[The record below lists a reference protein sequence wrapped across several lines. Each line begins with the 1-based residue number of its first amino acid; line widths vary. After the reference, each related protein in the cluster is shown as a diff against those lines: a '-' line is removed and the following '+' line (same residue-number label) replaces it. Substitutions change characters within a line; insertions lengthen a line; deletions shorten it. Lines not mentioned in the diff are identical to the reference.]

1 MRPEDKLSEQRW
13 FWVLSG
19 ILPLALFAATLLAL
33 FADQQEKAMRQFLEQ
48 AADNGAH
55 LIERAIGEQ
64 IGVLNGLAASH
75 ALDAGDLDDFRAE
88 AQRLKD
94 LHPEWRTVI
103 LTDQQ
108 QPIFNLRF
116 PSGQSLAPAR
126 DPESLARV
134 WSTGQ
139 PLAGNL
145 IRDYVAVRVPVQRDG
160 RMRYTLV
167 APIASSFF
175 LQVLQARYPRPW
187 SFALVGSDGG
197 VIAASPAVSVDGG
210 NAPDSAAEI
219 SSQLQQINVSGWQL
233 RLVAPASLLQAP
245 YLKTRL
251 LVSVGGVIA
260 AALSVLL
267 ILFLS
272 AHWQARRQKAA
283 LSEEINQRQQVQE
296 DLHQNEERLQLA
308 LEGSQAGAWSWDFA
322 TGANIWSDALW
333 TLYGLEPH
341 SQPACYETWKAAI
354 HPDDVDGVERR
365 LTAAVADNAQFHLEW
380 RVRGNGPDERW
391 LMARGKPLRNSR
403 GLVVGYLGIVMD
415 VTDRKQTEQRLRDNE
430 IALKEAQRLAA
441 LGNWRWNGADSAC
454 SGSDEAYR
462 IAGLDPLADPADI
475 GAVQHLFAEH
485 DWNRLVAAGRNSLD
499 SGEPFVCDAE
509 LIRADGDRR
518 WVTVRGQCARAG
530 AASVLN
536 GTVQDITERKF
547 TELALQQSM
556 QRYRELV
563 ENANSAI
570 IHWSHDGSIVFFNE
584 CAQQLFGWTAEEIKG
599 RNVSVL
605 LPQQPDTGAT
615 QATLIADIIA
625 RPQNFRNNVNENIR
639 RDGKRLRVNWTNRII
654 RDQHGQV
661 EGVLSVGNDVTEYV
675 RTEDE
680 LKRRNQ
686 ELERF
691 DRAAVG
697 RELQMIELKRRI
709 NALSKQLGQV
719 EPFDLSFA
727 ETA

>member
-1 MRPEDKLSEQRW
+1 MPIGKKLSEQRL

-19 ILPLALFAATLLAL
+19 ILPLALFAAILLAL
-33 FADQQEKAMRQFLEQ
+33 FADQQEKSIRQRLERS
-48 AADNGAH
+48 ADNAAH
-55 LIERAIGEQ
+55 LIDRAIGEQ

-75 ALDAGDLDDFRAE
+75 TLDAGNLDDFRVE
-88 AQRLKD
+88 AQRLKN

-116 PSGQSLAPAR
+116 SPDQPIPPTR

-139 PLAGNL
+139 PLVGNL
-145 IRDYVAVRVPVQRDG
+145 ARDHVAVRVPVQREG

-175 LQVLQARYPRPW
+175 FQALQTRYPRPW
-187 SFALVGSDGG
+187 SFAVVGGDGK
-197 VIAASPAVSVDGG
+197 VIAASTAISGD
-210 NAPDSAAEI
+210 AADPTAEL
-219 SSQLQQINVSGWQL
+219 SSQLKRIDVSGWQL
-233 RLVAPASLLQAP
+233 RLAGPTSLLQAGR
-245 YLKTRL
+245 LKTRL
-251 LVSVGGVIA
+251 LVVAGGVSA

-267 ILFLS
+267 LLS
-272 AHWQARRQKAA
+272 LNAHWHVRRQTAA
-283 LSEEINQRQQVQE
+283 LREEISQRRQTE
-296 DLHQNEERLQLA
+296 KELHDSEERLQLA

-322 TGANIWSDALW
+322 TGANIWSDTLW
-333 TLYGLEPH
+333 PLFGLEPH
-341 SQPACYETWKAAI
+341 SRPACCETWKAAI
-354 HPDDVDGVERR
+354 HPDDVDAVERQ
-365 LTAAVADNAQFHLEW
+365 LAAAVADKARLRLEW
-380 RVRGNGPDERW
+380 RVRGNGSGERW
-391 LMARGKPLRNSR
+391 LMARGKPLRDNQGSA
-403 GLVVGYLGIVMD
+403 VGYLGIVMD
-415 VTDRKQTEQRLRDNE
+415 VTERKQTEQRLRESE

-441 LGNWRWNGADSAC
+441 MGNWRWNAADNAF

-462 IAGLDPLADPADI
+462 IAGLDPRTAPADI
-475 GAVQHLFAEH
+475 AAVQHLFAEH
-485 DWNRLVAAGRNSLD
+485 DWNRLVASGRNSLD
-499 SGEPFVCDAE
+499 SGQPFVCDAE
-509 LIRADGDRR
+509 LIRADGARR
-518 WVTVRGQCARAG
+518 WVAVRGQCAGAHAG
-530 AASVLN
+530 AAVVLS
-536 GTVQDITERKF
+536 GTIQDVTERKL

-570 IHWSHDGSIVFFNE
+570 IHWSRDGSIVFFNE

-599 RNVSVL
+599 RDVSVL
-605 LPQQPDTGAT
+605 LPQQPAAGAT
-615 QATLIADIIA
+615 PATLIADIVA
-625 RPQNFRNNVNENIR
+625 RPQRFRNNINENIR

-654 RDQHGQV
+654 RDQYGQV
-661 EGVLSVGNDVTEYV
+661 EGVLSVGNDVTDYV

-680 LKRRNQ
+680 LKRRNE

-709 NALSKQLGQV
+709 NALSRQLGQD

-727 ETA
+727 ETV